1 MLNKL
6 IDRPVAVTMFL
17 LVALILGTMGFRK
30 LPVSLIPDIDIP
42 YITVQATDASL
53 SARQMDEAIVRPLRE
68 QLIQVGGLQDI
79 ITESRDGSG
88 QLRLSFNH
96 GENIDYQLIEVN
108 EKIDRCVGSLPDID
122 RPKVFRANAS
132 DLPAFYLDI
141 SLKDSS
147 QRSFLQLSQFTEEV
161 IARRLEQ
168 LPEVAMVDITGLAD
182 EQVLI
187 LPNTQ
192 LLAQAGLSMDDF
204 ETALRSADIR
214 IGSLSIKDGEY
225 RFNVKFDSH
234 TNTAEDIGDIWLRSG
249 SRLLQVKDL
258 AKVSQQ
264 AAPRSG
270 LARSNGREAVNLA
283 IIKQS
288 EARMADLKSAMEALF
303 TSFQSDYPDIKFT
316 LTRDQTQLLD
326 YTIRNLLASIL
337 LAVLLASIVIFFF
350 MQDFRSPA
358 LVSVTMPL
366 ALVSSMLIFY
376 ITGLS
381 LNILSLS
388 GLLLGVGMMADN
400 TIILVDNITARWK
413 RDGVLR
419 NAVVEGTRE
428 VSGPMLS
435 SLLTTCAV
443 FVPLSFVNGLAGALF
458 KDEALAVTIVL
469 FTSYLLTIAIIP
481 VFYYN
486 WNKKRAAFQ
495 AHHLLQQLSFEDTLL
510 RWDGK
515 AMSWF
520 LDHRKAAW
528 GIIGLS
534 TVGMAMLLL
543 LMPKERLPKMTRTET
558 ILKVDWNQPLD
569 LKENESRTALLEEHG
584 KALQISSLVGPQQ
597 FVLSHSDEQTPSET
611 AIYFACRSQD
621 ELEQL
626 EQRIGDFLRRE
637 YPWAVWTF
645 SDAENLFDIV
655 FAADQAPLTARLRP
669 ASVPDITVE
678 TLRPLLNRI
687 RHAIP
692 ETEFPG
698 IPTKADVIL
707 IPQLDKMALYG
718 VEAEELT
725 TALRNVLNI
734 NQVFTIRQG
743 SKPLPVITG
752 NGRGE
757 LEELLTQT
765 YIEKRGYRIPVY
777 ELVRQSYGEDLKT
790 ITSGPE
796 GTYYPLD
803 MAVNSREVP
812 GLMNAISSVVQ
823 DDRHFDVSFSG
834 SFFSNREM
842 AKEMLVILLIAVTL
856 LYLILAAQ
864 FESLLQPIIIL
875 LEIVTDLAA
884 VLAILWLLGLTLNMM
899 SLIGMV
905 VVTGIVINDSIL
917 KIDTINRLRRE
928 GAGLRNAIL
937 LASGRRMKAI
947 LMTSLTTIL
956 AMVPLLTR
964 GSMGADLQYSLSL
977 AVIIGMSIG
986 TPVSL
991 FIIPTLYYSVY
1002 HGKE

>member
-6 IDRPVAVTMFL
+6 IDRPVAVSMFL
-17 LVALILGTMGFRK
+17 LVAMILGVVGFRL
-30 LPVSLIPDIDIP
+30 LPVSLVPDIDIP

-88 QLRLSFNH
+88 LLRLSFNH
-96 GENIDYQLIEVN
+96 GEDIDYQLIEVN
-108 EKIDRCVGSLPDID
+108 EKIDHCMGSLSDID

-147 QRSFLQLSQFTEEV
+147 QRSFLRLSRFTEEV
-161 IARRLEQ
+161 IAKRLEQ

-192 LLAQAGLSMDDF
+192 LLAQAGLSMDFF
-204 ETALRSADIR
+204 EAALRNADIH
-214 IGSLSIKDGEY
+214 IGGLSIKDGEY
-225 RFNVKFDSH
+225 RFNVKFDSY
-234 TNTAEDIGDIWLRSG
+234 TNTAEDIGDIWLRSSG
-249 SRLLQVKDL
+249 RLLQVKDL
-258 AKVSQQ
+258 AEVSHQ
-264 AAPRSG
+264 AAPRNG
-270 LARSNGREAVNLA
+270 LARSNGRDAVSLA

-288 EARMADLKSAMEALF
+288 EARMADLKSAMDALLA
-303 TSFQSDYPDIKFT
+303 SFQNDYPDIEFT
-316 LTRDQTQLLD
+316 LTRDQTRLLE
-326 YTIRNLLASIL
+326 YTIRNLLASII

-350 MQDFRSPA
+350 MLDFRSPA

-366 ALVSSMLIFY
+366 ALVSSMLVFY

-400 TIILVDNITARWK
+400 TIILVDNITTRWK

-419 NAVVEGTRE
+419 NAVLEGTRE
-428 VSGPMLS
+428 VTGPMLS

-469 FTSYLLTIAIIP
+469 FTSYILTITIIP
-481 VFYYN
+481 VFYYS
-486 WNKKRAAFQ
+486 WNKKKTSFQ
-495 AHHLLQQLSFEDTLL
+495 AHPLLQRLSFEETLL

-515 AMSWF
+515 AMFWF
-520 LDHRKAAW
+520 LNHRKAAW

-534 TVGMAMLLL
+534 VVGMVLLL
-543 LMPKERLPKMTRTET
+543 ILMPRQRLPEMTRTET
-558 ILKVDWNQPLD
+558 ILRVDWNQPLD
-569 LKENESRTALLEEHG
+569 LEENEFRTALLEGQGETV
-584 KALQISSLVGPQQ
+584 QTSSLVGPQQ
-597 FVLSHSDEQTPSET
+597 FVLSHSNEQTPSET
-611 AIYFACRSQD
+611 AIYFACRNQD
-621 ELEQL
+621 ELERL
-626 EQRIGDFLRRE
+626 KLRLGDFLRRE
-637 YPWAVWTF
+637 YPRAVWTF
-645 SDAENLFDIV
+645 SDAENLFDLV
-655 FAADQAPLTARLRP
+655 FTADQAPLTARLRP
-669 ASVPDITVE
+669 ASAPDITVE
-678 TLRPLLNRI
+678 TLRPLLDELR
-687 RHAIP
+687 RSIP
-692 ETEFPG
+692 GTDFPG
-698 IPTKADVIL
+698 IRTKADVVL
-707 IPQLDKMALYG
+707 IPQPDKMALYG
-718 VEAEELT
+718 VEMKDLT
-725 TALRNVLNI
+725 TALRNMLNV
-734 NQVFTIRQG
+734 NRVFTIRQS

-777 ELVRQSYGEDLKT
+777 ELVRQSYAEDLKT

-796 GTYYPLD
+796 GIYFPLEIT
-803 MAVNSREVP
+803 ASSREVP
-812 GLMNAISSVVQ
+812 GLMPAISSVVQ
-823 DDRHFDVSFSG
+823 ADRQYDVSFSG
-834 SFFSNREM
+834 SFFSDREM
-842 AKEMLVILLIAVTL
+842 AKDMLVILMIAVTL

-864 FESLLQPIIIL
+864 FESLLQPVIIL

-884 VLAILWLLGLTLNMM
+884 VLAILWMLGLTLNIM

-917 KIDTINRLRRE
+917 KIDTINRFRRE
-928 GAGLRNAIL
+928 GEGLRNAIL
-937 LASGRRMKAI
+937 HASSRRMKAI

-956 AMVPLLTR
+956 AMLPLVSR
-964 GSMGADLQYSLSL
+964 GSMGADLQYPLSL
-977 AVIIGMSIG
+977 AVIIGMAIG

-991 FIIPTLYYSVY
+991 FIVPTLYYSVY